1 MPPLTQRKR
10 LTNEEKLNIIEDSKK
25 PGFCRK
31 KTQVTFS
38 ESWGHIR
45 NYSCLLLSKY
55 VRSSSPSFSRNSG
68 SLVIVDIFQLT
79 EQSTITRE
87 HCTYRIRAN
96 RTSLLIRTPGDTF
109 WAHYGQFWQKIGQ
122 KHDNFRRFFAEID
135 HSAGPK
141 NPKF

>member
-79 EQSTITRE
+79 EQSTITRG
-87 HCTYRIRAN
+87 HCTFIHNSSWLSKLSKHSYVSFVHLHSTAVRVHRV
-96 RTSLLIRTPGDTF
+96 RVHTKLTVLI
-109 WAHYGQFWQKIGQ
+109 
-122 KHDNFRRFFAEID
+122 
-135 HSAGPK
+135 
-141 NPKF
+141 

>member
-25 PGFCRK
+25 TGFCRK

-79 EQSTITRE
+79 EQSTITRV
-87 HCTYRIRAN
+87 HVQNNLPYLWVAI
-96 RTSLLIRTPGDTF
+96 S
-109 WAHYGQFWQKIGQ
+109 
-122 KHDNFRRFFAEID
+122 
-135 HSAGPK
+135 
-141 NPKF
+141 

>member
-79 EQSTITRE
+79 EQSTITRV
-87 HCTYRIRAN
+87 HCTFIYKISQF
-96 RTSLLIRTPGDTF
+96 SLRMLIS
-109 WAHYGQFWQKIGQ
+109 
-122 KHDNFRRFFAEID
+122 ID
-135 HSAGPK
+135 HLLTFVVYLKMPQLIE
-141 NPKF
+141 PFEL

>member
-79 EQSTITRE
+79 EQSTIAL
-87 HCTYRIRAN
+87 YFKN
-96 RTSLLIRTPGDTF
+96 YNF
-109 WAHYGQFWQKIGQ
+109 WSNLFYFNQSIMVKIG
-122 KHDNFRRFFAEID
+122 
-135 HSAGPK
+135 
-141 NPKF
+141 

>member
-79 EQSTITRE
+79 EQSTITRV
-87 HCTYRIRAN
+87 HCTRKYPLRGYILG
-96 RTSLLIRTPGDTF
+96 SGEPGTPGVTPTTYGTTF
-109 WAHYGQFWQKIGQ
+109 IS
-122 KHDNFRRFFAEID
+122 DIL
-135 HSAGPK
+135 
-141 NPKF
+141 

>member
-79 EQSTITRE
+79 EQSTITRV
-87 HCTYRIRAN
+87 HCIC
-96 RTSLLIRTPGDTF
+96 SV
-109 WAHYGQFWQKIGQ
+109 WWQLKVLFVHGINITICILDIIAYYDQ
-122 KHDNFRRFFAEID
+122 VIF
-135 HSAGPK
+135 
-141 NPKF
+141 

>member
-10 LTNEEKLNIIEDSKK
+10 LTNEEKLNIIEDTKK

-79 EQSTITRE
+79 EQSTITRVHCSILDFPIHSVLLLSLDAVMTAE
-87 HCTYRIRAN
+87 HLGPTL
-96 RTSLLIRTPGDTF
+96 TSLISMF
-109 WAHYGQFWQKIGQ
+109 IG
-122 KHDNFRRFFAEID
+122 
-135 HSAGPK
+135 
-141 NPKF
+141 

>member
-79 EQSTITRE
+79 EQSTITRV
-87 HCTYRIRAN
+87 HCIY
-96 RTSLLIRTPGDTF
+96 
-109 WAHYGQFWQKIGQ
+109 
-122 KHDNFRRFFAEID
+122 FFPETCFASTISE
-135 HSAGPK
+135 PE
-141 NPKF
+141 FTV

>member
-79 EQSTITRE
+79 EQSTITRV
-87 HCTYRIRAN
+87 HCTYLGKKSAIVLS
-96 RTSLLIRTPGDTF
+96 SLCLTF
-109 WAHYGQFWQKIGQ
+109 CSSIFVIQHVLR
-122 KHDNFRRFFAEID
+122 NFQ
-135 HSAGPK
+135 
-141 NPKF
+141 NP

>member
-79 EQSTITRE
+79 EQSTITRV
-87 HCTYRIRAN
+87 HCI
-96 RTSLLIRTPGDTF
+96 LKVITPRPNLE
-109 WAHYGQFWQKIGQ
+109 WSKC
-122 KHDNFRRFFAEID
+122 FFTIP
-135 HSAGPK
+135 HFNCRNKKS
-141 NPKF
+141 

>member
-79 EQSTITRE
+79 EQSTITRV
-87 HCTYRIRAN
+87 HCTYVVIKSEFWNGKMKLCNMLLRILKK
-96 RTSLLIRTPGDTF
+96 T
-109 WAHYGQFWQKIGQ
+109 K
-122 KHDNFRRFFAEID
+122 RRLE
-135 HSAGPK
+135 
-141 NPKF
+141 NTN

>member
-79 EQSTITRE
+79 EQSTITRV
-87 HCTYRIRAN
+87 HCIRP
-96 RTSLLIRTPGDTF
+96 SLLHISKVSEESD
-109 WAHYGQFWQKIGQ
+109 K
-122 KHDNFRRFFAEID
+122 FFVVIECCEHNQSENMD
-135 HSAGPK
+135 
-141 NPKF
+141 F

>member
-79 EQSTITRE
+79 EQSTITRV
-87 HCTYRIRAN
+87 HCIFNLIYTG
-96 RTSLLIRTPGDTF
+96 TSLP
-109 WAHYGQFWQKIGQ
+109 A
-122 KHDNFRRFFAEID
+122 
-135 HSAGPK
+135 PK
-141 NPKF
+141 QLCANLSKATV

>member
-79 EQSTITRE
+79 EQSTITRV
-87 HCTYRIRAN
+87 HCTYILFEN
-96 RTSLLIRTPGDTF
+96 TNL
-109 WAHYGQFWQKIGQ
+109 K
-122 KHDNFRRFFAEID
+122 FFANFIKD
-135 HSAGPK
+135 LTK
-141 NPKF
+141 LKKKLQF

>member
-79 EQSTITRE
+79 EQSTITRV
-87 HCTYRIRAN
+87 HCSSHSDFPHSIKFLLKMKIYRK
-96 RTSLLIRTPGDTF
+96 
-109 WAHYGQFWQKIGQ
+109 QKR
-122 KHDNFRRFFAEID
+122 H
-135 HSAGPK
+135 
-141 NPKF
+141 

>member
-31 KTQVTFS
+31 KSQVTFS

-79 EQSTITRE
+79 EQSTITRV
-87 HCTYRIRAN
+87 HCTSI
-96 RTSLLIRTPGDTF
+96 L
-109 WAHYGQFWQKIGQ
+109 KKMGQ
-122 KHDNFRRFFAEID
+122 KY
-135 HSAGPK
+135 GL
-141 NPKF
+141 

>member
-55 VRSSSPSFSRNSG
+55 FRSSSPSFSRNSG

-79 EQSTITRE
+79 EQSTITRV
-87 HCTYRIRAN
+87 HCISKYT
-96 RTSLLIRTPGDTF
+96 
-109 WAHYGQFWQKIGQ
+109 
-122 KHDNFRRFFAEID
+122 
-135 HSAGPK
+135 
-141 NPKF
+141 

>member
-55 VRSSSPSFSRNSG
+55 IRSSSPSFSRNSG
-68 SLVIVDIFQLT
+68 HFPADGAI
-79 EQSTITRE
+79 
-87 HCTYRIRAN
+87 
-96 RTSLLIRTPGDTF
+96 
-109 WAHYGQFWQKIGQ
+109 HYYK
-122 KHDNFRRFFAEID
+122 
-135 HSAGPK
+135 SALY
-141 NPKF
+141 FSA

>member
-79 EQSTITRE
+79 EQSTITRV
-87 HCTYRIRAN
+87 HCTSEN
-96 RTSLLIRTPGDTF
+96 FSGNSEQPLLIEEWRRVAEMGLN
-109 WAHYGQFWQKIGQ
+109 HE
-122 KHDNFRRFFAEID
+122 KHF
-135 HSAGPK
+135 
-141 NPKF
+141 

>member
-79 EQSTITRE
+79 EQSTITRV
-87 HCTYRIRAN
+87 HCICHII
-96 RTSLLIRTPGDTF
+96 SQLSIFLF
-109 WAHYGQFWQKIGQ
+109 CKLM
-122 KHDNFRRFFAEID
+122 NFNLYD
-135 HSAGPK
+135 WK
-141 NPKF
+141 Q